1 MIDILDR
8 EILSILQSQG
18 RISNAD
24 LARALGKA
32 PSVVLERM
40 RKMEAKGI
48 IKGYE
53 PMLDPKGL
61 GLSLTTFILVRTEES
76 VGNTAAGEKLALF
89 PEVQEV
95 HHTAGHFCY
104 LLKVRVRDTEHL
116 GDLLRRF
123 GAVEKV
129 SDTQTTLVLTTI
141 KETHALP
148 LGRVADTPS
157 SLF

>member
-1 MIDILDR
+1 
-8 EILSILQSQG
+8 
-18 RISNAD
+18 
-24 LARALGKA
+24 
-32 PSVVLERM
+32 
-40 RKMEAKGI
+40 
-48 IKGYE
+48 
-53 PMLDPKGL
+53 MLDPKGL

-148 LGRVADTPS
+148 LGRAADTPS
-157 SLF
+157 SF